1 MHCAL
6 QCAPYWNFK
15 LLPPFLSS
23 SLLLTCMILGLGKY
37 SWFWLKTRIL
47 SENEASITSVWV
59 ERSIPSLLCFD
70 NCNLVSNRRWV
81 RLQIWLFRFTF
92 LSPWLQTPGGSLQEF
107 SGKARKSNSSID
119 KEYQDWTWRQPSPAP
134 ASYSTFSQGNLFFV
148 TNLLL
153 LEIAFIYYMVIANF

>member
-1 MHCAL
+1 MEEGMYIIFLEDGFAFIFCINFLPSIL
-6 QCAPYWNFK
+6 QCP
-15 LLPPFLSS
+15 
-23 SLLLTCMILGLGKY
+23 CIILGLGKY
-37 SWFWLKTRIL
+37 SWFWPKTRIL
-47 SENEASITSVWV
+47 SENEASITSFWV
-59 ERSIPSLLCFD
+59 ERSIPSMPCFD
-70 NCNLVSNRRWV
+70 DCNLVSNRRWV

-92 LSPWLQTPGGSLQEF
+92 LSAWLQTPWGSLQEF

-153 LEIAFIYYMVIANF
+153 FIYYIVIVNF